1 MVEGSVGGYVGP
13 VLVTLVAHAVRSKRN
28 GSASLL
34 VILDI
39 VVKKSW
45 AMDFGVNRKFVWL
58 VSGGAAVMPN
68 GQGKRLAESQSA

>member
-68 GQGKRLAESQSA
+68 GRGKPTAVGGSA